1 MRNCHSEIE
10 SFYCCQS
17 FFIFFFVNLVILFY
31 PAFLLGLNS
40 RQSYYLIY
48 FQDKGNW
55 REKISNPNAF
65 LSQAALDRRA
75 NSQILIDSLDTPIA
89 EDYLLAFQ
97 HSKNIS
103 IIGVS
108 RWLNSILVQTEL
120 SQESLEKMYGVK
132 KVAPYAVVQANNK
145 NKNVKGTQRLSSI
158 SGLQYG
164 LAQTQIN
171 MIPGLADL
179 HQAGFTGK
187 GITIGVFDS
196 GFIGLPNNPA
206 YKILNDEG
214 RLLGWRDFVFRNSS
228 VFNEDDHGT
237 EVFSTIA
244 AFLPPKMIGTG
255 FGASFYLART
265 ENAASETRLEEFYWL
280 MAAEWADSLG
290 MHIISSSLNY
300 NTFDNPEENYTYAN
314 LDGKTSI
321 ISKAATIAATKGLL
335 VVTSAGN
342 YGARPWRYI
351 LPPCDADSIICVGGG
366 RADGN
371 RWASSSVGPTAD
383 GRIKPDV
390 VALGQ
395 GCAIVTARGEV
406 TTGSGTSYAAPLI
419 SGLAACLWQAN
430 PSAFAW
436 QIRRSIIQSASLAQN
451 PNNEIGHGWPNAKVA
466 DSCLKAWQP
475 SSVAPEIVFFPNP
488 SASGEAFIGLKGFE
502 YKKYDLR
509 LINSLGQ
516 EIWSVTN
523 LTANVQLPIRMPFNK
538 GVYFLEVTC
547 GAKKLFQK
555 IVID

>member
-1 MRNCHSEIE
+1 MK
-10 SFYCCQS
+10 S
-17 FFIFFFVNLVILFY
+17 FFHYFFIITLAIFLY

-40 RQSYYLIY
+40 NQRYYLIY

-55 REKISNPNAF
+55 REKISNPNTF

-75 NSQILIDSLDTPIA
+75 KSQILIDSLDVPISEA
-89 EDYLLAFQ
+89 YLLAFQ
-97 HSKNIS
+97 HSRNIS
-103 IIGVS
+103 IIGAS
-108 RWLNSILVQTEL
+108 RWLNLILVQTEL
-120 SQESLEKMYGVK
+120 SQESLEKMPGVK
-132 KVAPYAVVQANNK
+132 KVTSYAIAPGNNK
-145 NKNVKGTQRLSSI
+145 KTKGTQRLSSN

-164 LAQTQIN
+164 LAQTQID

-179 HQAGFTGK
+179 HQAGITGK

-214 RLLGWRDFVFRNSS
+214 RLLGWRDFVFHNPS

-244 AFLPPKMIGTG
+244 AFLPGKMIGTG

-265 ENAASETRLEEFYWL
+265 ENSASETRLEEFNWL

-290 MHIISSSLNY
+290 MYIISSSLNY
-300 NTFDNPEENYTYAN
+300 NTFDNPEENYTYTD

-321 ISKAATIAATKGLL
+321 ISKAAAIAATKGLL
-335 VVTSAGN
+335 VVVSAGN
-342 YGARPWRYI
+342 YGARSWRYI

-371 RWASSSVGPTAD
+371 RWLSSSVGPTAD

-395 GCAIVTARGEV
+395 SCAIVTARGDA

-430 PSAFAW
+430 PSALAW
-436 QIRRSIIQSASLAQN
+436 QIRKSIIQSASLALN
-451 PNNEIGHGWPNAKVA
+451 PNNEIGYGWPNARVA
-466 DSCLKAWQP
+466 DSCLKAWRV
-475 SSVAPEIVFFPNP
+475 SSIAPEIVFFPNP
-488 SASGEAFIGLKGFE
+488 FSKGEAFIGLKGLE
-502 YKKYDLR
+502 YKNYNLR
-509 LINSLGQ
+509 LINSSGQ
-516 EIWSVTN
+516 EMWSVTH
-523 LTANVQLPIRMPFNK
+523 LIANIQQPISLPFDK
-538 GVYFLEVTC
+538 GIYFLEVTC
-547 GAKKLFQK
+547 GTKKLFKK
-555 IVID
+555 ILID